1 MSRWCSK
8 CVNKKYPSCD
18 ENCIIF
24 GKRFEELAE
33 LCFDLQL
40 KQSQWIPCRERLPL
54 EEGVYIV
61 SCVNHN
67 HNGREF
73 VSGDYFYTS
82 ESNTEG
88 GFFDAFGADV
98 IAWQPLPPAY
108 REVENE

>member
-1 MSRWCSK
+1 MRLIDA
-8 CVNKKYPSCD
+8 D
-18 ENCIIF
+18 EL
-24 GKRFEELAE
+24 FEYVERPNIYDINVTDFQNIVDE
-33 LCFDLQL
+33 QQTIE
-40 KQSQWIPCRERLPL
+40 QSQWIPCRERLPL

-98 IAWQPLPPAY
+98 IAWQPLPKPY
-108 REVENE
+108 KEETK

>member
-1 MSRWCSK
+1 MRLIDA
-8 CVNKKYPSCD
+8 D
-18 ENCIIF
+18 EL
-24 GKRFEELAE
+24 FEYVERPNIYDINVTDFQNIVDE
-33 LCFDLQL
+33 QQTIE
-40 KQSQWIPCRERLPL
+40 QSQWIPCRERLPL

-82 ESNTEG
+82 ESNTKG

-98 IAWQPLPPAY
+98 IAWQPLPQPFK
-108 REVENE
+108 EETK